1 MSTGQGNPKY
11 IFVTGGVI
19 SSVGKGIAAASLA
32 KLLKARGLDV
42 AIQKLDP
49 YLNVD
54 PGTMSPNQ
62 HGEVF
67 VTDDGAETDL
77 DLGHYERFLNQD
89 LTGESSV
96 TMGQVS
102 AAVIERERRGD
113 YLGDTIQTI
122 PHVTDAVQER
132 IRGLAR
138 NADADV
144 LIVEVGGTVGD
155 IEGQAFLEAIRQ
167 MRYKEPPDATL
178 AVHVTPLFHLPATG
192 ELKTK
197 PTQHSVRTLRSMG
210 IQPDVI
216 LARTEVPVDDA
227 IREKVALFCDV
238 PFDAV
243 VPLPTA
249 GSIYHVPQ
257 ILDQAGLAGLVID
270 RLRLQ
275 TARRDGLEDWRRWV
289 ERLDSPERACSIAI
303 VGKYVELRDAYLSVR
318 EALTHAG
325 VEHGARIEIDWI
337 QSDELDGAGE
347 GEIASLLSGRSGVI
361 VPGGFGERG
370 IEGEV
375 AVARYAL
382 EQKLPYLG
390 LCRGMQNMVIAFAR
404 ARKGWESATTTE
416 QDAQANR
423 PVIALLDEQREVTDK
438 GGTMRLGRYPCR
450 LSPHTLAAEA
460 YGLGERPTP
469 EEEAAAAE
477 GKRRAQRT
485 TLAEIA
491 AANRAAAQEEEQAGI
506 ATRLGRRLGPGRR
519 ARAAGPSGEPGGGEI
534 GERHR
539 HRWEYNPRYRGELS
553 AAGLIASG
561 TSLDGGLV
569 EIAEVRDH
577 PFMLGTQF
585 HPELR
590 SRPGR
595 PHPLFRAFIRAVL
608 AAESAPLR
616 RAQAEPAGTDAAAMS
631 PVP

>member
-54 PGTMSPNQ
+54 PGTMSPRQ

-77 DLGHYERFLNQD
+77 DLGHYERFLDQD

-167 MRYKEPPDATL
+167 MRYKEPHDATL

-197 PTQHSVRTLRSMG
+197 PTQHSVRTLRSAG

-257 ILDQAGLAGLVID
+257 ILDRAGLAGLVID

-289 ERLDSPERACSIAI
+289 ARLDSPERACSIAI

-318 EALTHAG
+318 EALAHAG

-337 QSDELDGAGE
+337 QSDQLDGAGE
-347 GEIASLLSGRSGVI
+347 GEIASLLSGRSGVL
-361 VPGGFGERG
+361 VPGGFGGRG

-382 EQKLPYLG
+382 EQQLPYLG

-404 ARKGWESATTTE
+404 ARKGWETATTTE
-416 QDAQANR
+416 QDAQTDR

-450 LSPHTLAAEA
+450 LTAHTLAAEA
-460 YGLGERPTP
+460 YGLGKRPTP
-469 EEEAAAAE
+469 EEEAAAE

-506 ATRLGRRLGPGRR
+506 ASRLGRRLRPGRR
-519 ARAAGPSGEPGGGEI
+519 ARAAGPAGDPGGGEI

-539 HRWEYNPRYRGELS
+539 HRWEFNPRYRAELS

-561 TSLDGGLV
+561 TSLDGALV

-595 PHPLFRAFIRAVL
+595 PHPLFREFIRAVL
-608 AAESAPLR
+608 AAETAPLR
-616 RAQAEPAGTDAAAMS
+616 RAQAEASATEARPMNAE
-631 PVP
+631 